1 MKVLIAYDGSPCA
14 DSAIN
19 DLASAG
25 LPENTQAMVLT
36 VADVWPHMPGMYRE
50 AMVPGP
56 SELSMSVMDTAR
68 RMAEQSQKEADGL
81 ARDAADRVAKAFP
94 SWGVSAQSVPDS
106 PAHGIIVQA
115 GQWKADLIVVGS
127 HGRGALGRM
136 FFGSVS
142 QKVVK
147 YAPCSVRVA
156 RCPEHRQ
163 AGPLRIMIGMDTSDD
178 SAAAISAVAQR
189 HWPRQTVVHL
199 VTALDVRLA
208 TALPAIELPVVD
220 LTLSE
225 DPQDWLEH
233 AQQQAAEELR
243 AAGLAV
249 TTLVK
254 EGDPKHVLLEEA
266 EAWHADSLF
275 LGAKGTTRI
284 ERFILGSVSA
294 ALTARAHCS
303 VEVIRFGE

>member
-1 MKVLIAYDGSPCA
+1 MKLLIAYDGSPCA
-14 DSAIN
+14 DAAIK

-25 LPENTQAMVLT
+25 LPATTEAKVLC
-36 VADVWPHMPGMYRE
+36 VADVWPHMPAMYRE
-50 AMVPGP
+50 ALAPGP

-68 RMAEQSQKEADGL
+68 RMADQARGEADRL
-81 ARDAADRVAKAFP
+81 AREAAGHIAQAFP
-94 SWGVSAQSVPDS
+94 TWKLSAESVPDS
-106 PAHGIIVQA
+106 PAHAIILQA
-115 GQWKADLIVVGS
+115 GQWNADLVAVGS
-127 HGRGALGRM
+127 HGRGALGRLV
-136 FFGSVS
+136 FGSVS

-156 RCPEHRQ
+156 RCAEHRQ
-163 AGPLRIMIGMDTSDD
+163 SGPLRIMIGMDTSDD

-189 HWPRQTVVHL
+189 TWPRATIVHL

-208 TALPAIELPVVD
+208 TALPSMDFPVADLAIGE
-220 LTLSE
+220 E
-225 DPQDWLEH
+225 PQDWLEH
-233 AQQQAAEELR
+233 AQKLAAEELR

-266 EAWHADSLF
+266 EAWHADSIF

-284 ERFILGSVSA
+284 DRFILGSVSSA
-294 ALTARAHCS
+294 VAARAHCS
-303 VEVIRFGE
+303 VEIIRFGE